1 MYHQTKDLSRE
12 TVSPVHAHTDS
23 SVASVMSRV
32 DTLPDDFKIPPAD
45 DFRFAQGH
53 RQHILE
59 LDMGSVD
66 LDINKDRRHG
76 IEEMGEI
83 YSRSER

>member
-1 MYHQTKDLSRE
+1 MYHQTKDSRAE
-12 TVSPVHAHTDS
+12 KVSPLRAHTDS

-59 LDMGSVD
+59 LDVGSVD
-66 LDINKDRRHG
+66 LDINQDR
-76 IEEMGEI
+76 
-83 YSRSER
+83 